1 MDNRF
6 SHIRVALDGPSGAG
20 KSTIAKEVAKRTGL
34 IYVDTGAL
42 YRTVGLYA
50 AEHGISADDTDGI
63 ISRLPHIE
71 IKLAYEDGAQ
81 KVYLNG
87 SSVGDKIRTE
97 NASYYASA
105 VSKIPEV
112 RAFLLGIQKK
122 LADEGGVIMDGRD
135 IGTVIIPN
143 AELKVFMT
151 ASTEERARR
160 RHKEQIEKGINVSY
174 EEVLD
179 AIIKRDRQDSER
191 EAAPLK
197 PADDAVI
204 FVNDGYG
211 IEGSAEYI
219 IKLMEEKTK

>member
-50 AEHGISADDTDGI
+50 AEHGISADDTEGI
-63 ISRLPHIE
+63 ISCLPHIK

-122 LADEGGVIMDGRD
+122 LADDGGVIMDGRD

-179 AIIKRDRQDSER
+179 AIIKRDKQDSER

>member
-63 ISRLPHIE
+63 ISCLPHIE

-122 LADEGGVIMDGRD
+122 LADEGGGIMDGRD
-135 IGTVIIPN
+135 IGTVVLPD
-143 AELKVFMT
+143 ADLKIYLT
-151 ASTEERARR
+151 ASAEERARR
-160 RHKEQIEKGINVSY
+160 RCLELSERGTPKAY
-174 EEVLD
+174 EEVLRE
-179 AIIKRDRQDSER
+179 INERDYQDMHRDIAPLR
-191 EAAPLK
+191 EAA
-197 PADDAVI
+197 DAVH
-204 FVNDGYG
+204 FDT
-211 IEGSAEYI
+211 S
-219 IKLMEEKTK
+219 KLNFEESERALLNLIQEKLK

>member
-63 ISRLPHIE
+63 ISCLPHIE

-97 NASYYASA
+97 KASYYASA

-174 EEVLD
+174 EEVID
-179 AIIKRDRQDSER
+179 AIIKRDKQDSER

>member
-63 ISRLPHIE
+63 ISCLPHIE

-122 LADEGGVIMDGRD
+122 LADEGGVIMDGR
-135 IGTVIIPN
+135 IRKIRGCLT
-143 AELKVFMT
+143 
-151 ASTEERARR
+151 
-160 RHKEQIEKGINVSY
+160 
-174 EEVLD
+174 
-179 AIIKRDRQDSER
+179 
-191 EAAPLK
+191 
-197 PADDAVI
+197 
-204 FVNDGYG
+204 GYG
-211 IEGSAEYI
+211 HSGRAERSPGRRACSFCGDI
-219 IKLMEEKTK
+219 HLSLRKT

>member
-50 AEHGISADDTDGI
+50 AEHGISADDTEGI
-63 ISRLPHIE
+63 ISCLPHIE
-71 IKLAYEDGAQ
+71 IKLAYENGAQ

-97 NASYYASA
+97 NASYYAS

-179 AIIKRDRQDSER
+179 AIIKRDKQDSER

>member
-50 AEHGISADDTDGI
+50 AEHGISTDDTDGI
-63 ISRLPHIE
+63 ISCLPHIK

-179 AIIKRDRQDSER
+179 AIIKRDKQDSER

>member
-50 AEHGISADDTDGI
+50 AEHGISADDTDRI
-63 ISRLPHIE
+63 ISCLPHIE

-105 VSKIPEV
+105 MSKIPEV

-179 AIIKRDRQDSER
+179 AIIKRDKQDSER

>member
-63 ISRLPHIE
+63 ISCLPHIK

-179 AIIKRDRQDSER
+179 AIIKRDKQDSER